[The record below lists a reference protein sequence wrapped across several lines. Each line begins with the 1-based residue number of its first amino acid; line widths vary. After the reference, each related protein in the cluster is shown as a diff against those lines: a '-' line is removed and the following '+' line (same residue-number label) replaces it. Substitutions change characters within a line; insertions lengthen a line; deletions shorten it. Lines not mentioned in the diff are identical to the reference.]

1 MFSLVDRGMWTVQ
14 GGQHGGNDGC
24 QWPSQ
29 AWVLVLQTG
38 GQWRHSIEQSLVA
51 SLEPESEQPR
61 QNLGP
66 LLKSGCMR
74 RKQRKTSKSL
84 QRLPFAAGETA
95 KHQWGAGELGF

>member
-1 MFSLVDRGMWTVQ
+1 M
-14 GGQHGGNDGC
+14 
-24 QWPSQ
+24 
-29 AWVLVLQTG
+29 LVLQPG
-38 GQWRHSIEQSLVA
+38 GQWRHSIEAELGGLS
-51 SLEPESEQPR
+51 EPESEQPR

-95 KHQWGAGELGF
+95 KHQWEAGEWGF